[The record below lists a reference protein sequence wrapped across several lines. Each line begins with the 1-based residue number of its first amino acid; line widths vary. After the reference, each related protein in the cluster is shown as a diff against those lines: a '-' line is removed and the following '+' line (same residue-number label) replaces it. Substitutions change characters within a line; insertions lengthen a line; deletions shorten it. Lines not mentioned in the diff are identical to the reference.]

1 MCPMIES
8 TKAIVLH
15 QIRYSDSSIIIRL
28 FTHKFG
34 RISCMVRGMGNRKAG
49 KNKVLFQPMS
59 VLDLSLSYRESR
71 EIQTIRDFSPSYS
84 PVAVWSDIR
93 KCTVAIFLG
102 EVLTSVL
109 REESP
114 NEPLFRFIENSVK
127 YFDNCSEDIIN
138 FHLVFMARLTGF
150 LGFEPSGGIFTGTKY
165 FDMLNGTFV
174 NHPPAH
180 RYFANPEISGI
191 LSELFS
197 RSPEEADKIALK
209 GSMRNE
215 ILDTLVNYF
224 SLHLPGIKKIKSLE
238 VLRQVYI

>member
-1 MCPMIES
+1 MIES

-28 FTHKFG
+28 FTSKFG

-49 KNKVLFQPMS
+49 RNKVLFQPMS

-71 EIQTIRDFSPSYS
+71 EIQTITDFSPSYS
-84 PVAVWSDIR
+84 PAAIWSDIR

-114 NEPLFRFIENSVK
+114 NEPLFRFIEDSVR
-127 YFDNCSEDIIN
+127 YFDKCGEGSAN
-138 FHLVFMARLTGF
+138 FHLAFMARLTGF
-150 LGFEPSGGIFTGTKY
+150 LGFEPSGEVFTGAKY
-165 FDMLNGTFV
+165 FDMLNGQFV

-180 RYFANPEISGI
+180 RHFANPEISGV
-191 LSELFS
+191 LSELFTS
-197 RSPEEADKIALK
+197 SPEEANKIALK
-209 GSMRNE
+209 GSVRNA

>member
-1 MCPMIES
+1 MIES

-15 QIRYSDSSIIIRL
+15 QIRYSDSGIIIRF
-28 FTHKFG
+28 FTCKFG
-34 RISCMVRGMGNRKAG
+34 RMSCMVRGMGNRKAG
-49 KNKVLFQPMS
+49 KNKALFQPMS
-59 VLDLSLSYRESR
+59 VLDLSLSYKESR

-84 PVAVWSDIR
+84 PVAIWSDIM

-114 NEPLFRFIENSVK
+114 NEPLFRFIEDSIK
-127 YFDNCSEDIIN
+127 YFDQCSEDIAN
-138 FHLVFMARLTGF
+138 FHLAFMAGLTGF

-165 FDMLNGTFV
+165 FDMLNGQFV
-174 NHPPAH
+174 NHPPSH
-180 RYFANPEISGI
+180 RHFANPEISGI

-197 RSPEEADKIALK
+197 CSPEEAYKIALK

-224 SLHLPGIKKIKSLE
+224 SLHLPGIKKINSLE